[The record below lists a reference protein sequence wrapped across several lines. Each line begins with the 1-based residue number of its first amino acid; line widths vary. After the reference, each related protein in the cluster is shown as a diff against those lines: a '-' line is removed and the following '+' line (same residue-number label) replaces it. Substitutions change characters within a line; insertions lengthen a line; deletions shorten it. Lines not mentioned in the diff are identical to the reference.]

1 MADTNSVPKAL
12 IVDWGGVL
20 TTPLAASMG
29 GWYSEEGIDGEEFAA
44 LMKEWLGSVAGTD
57 AVTNPVHDLETGR
70 ITAEEFGDRLAERMR
85 RTDGS
90 PLRAAGL
97 VTRMF
102 AGFTPE
108 PAMGRV
114 VLRAREHGLRT
125 ALLSNSWG
133 LEYPREEWAAMFDLT
148 VISGEVGLRKPDP
161 EIYLLAASR
170 LGVRPEEC
178 VFVDDLRPNAAA
190 AAALGMVGVHHVDV
204 DGTVAEL
211 ERIFG
216 VPLR

>member
-1 MADTNSVPKAL
+1 MSRPRAL

-20 TTPLAASMG
+20 TAPLAESMG
-29 GWYSEEGIDGEEFAA
+29 GWFAEEGIDGDEFAA
-44 LMKEWLGSVAGTD
+44 LMREWLGPVSGTA
-57 AVTNPVHDLETGR
+57 AVTNPIHDLETGR
-70 ITAEEFGDRLAERMR
+70 ITAEEFGVRLAERIR
-85 RTDGS
+85 RSDGS

-108 PAMGRV
+108 PAMSRV
-114 VLRAREHGLRT
+114 VLRARGHGLRT

-133 LEYPREEWAAMFDLT
+133 LEYPREEWAELFDLT

-161 EIYLLAASR
+161 EIYLLAATR
-170 LGVRPEEC
+170 LGVEPAEC
-178 VFVDDLRPNAAA
+178 VFVDDLRPNAVAA
-190 AAALGMVGVHHVDV
+190 SALGMVGVHHTDL
-204 DGTVAEL
+204 DTTVAEL
-211 ERIFG
+211 EAIFG